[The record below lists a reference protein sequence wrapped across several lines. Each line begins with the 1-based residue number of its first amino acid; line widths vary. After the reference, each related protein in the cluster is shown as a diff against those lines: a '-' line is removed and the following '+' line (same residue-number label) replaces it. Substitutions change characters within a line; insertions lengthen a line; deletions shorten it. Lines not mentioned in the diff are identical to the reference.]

1 MSHWMNKAF
10 PASGAEKK
18 LLGYIPAPANCL
30 PASRL
35 PSGPALRGMVVVLWL
50 VSGRGFWYRVES
62 LRDDMMTGYIFS
74 SGWWYYLPV
83 SRRQVR
89 RYY

>member
-35 PSGPALRGMVVVLWL
+35 PSGPALRGMHSAFETAGARDTEALSRALAVFYRSSLEALGDGAYRLVLPEE
-50 VSGRGFWYRVES
+50 GERV
-62 LRDDMMTGYIFS
+62 
-74 SGWWYYLPV
+74 
-83 SRRQVR
+83 
-89 RYY
+89 